1 MASLI
6 PLACPWWVP
15 LVTIV
20 LGALALLAV
29 LIAAAFVAGVLESST
44 WTR

>member
-1 MASLI
+1 MAGLI

-15 LVTIV
+15 LMPV

-29 LIAAAFVAGVLESST
+29 LIAAAFVAGVLERST

>member
-15 LVTIV
+15 LMPV
-20 LGALALLAV
+20 LGILALLAV
-29 LIAAAFVAGVLESST
+29 LIAAAAVAGVLERST